1 MRGATRHTITGL
13 AAVVGIGVAA
23 ACSSGPSKADTT
35 KASARSV
42 VTSSEGE
49 IALPNDPYTPA
60 SVSGVGR
67 ITGLV
72 PPTEVLALD
81 STAHECAGS
90 ADTSPRDTTD
100 NGDAVVWLSGISQGK
115 PPTSEKRTEII
126 SVNCELEPRVQSL
139 VAGTTVDVFNDD
151 HALHRLVFT
160 RLGTNDTITVM
171 PFTNAGEIVP
181 SEKLAKT
188 PGVIEVHCKQHPWTH
203 GYITVFDNPY
213 FAVADRKG
221 RFEIDS
227 VPAGHYTLNTWVPGW
242 KAPRAQPVDVSADGT
257 LKLQLN

>member
-1 MRGATRHTITGL
+1 MRSIAIV
-13 AAVVGIGVAA
+13 AIGFAA
-23 ACSSGPSKADTT
+23 ACSSGSSKPDAT
-35 KASARSV
+35 SAKSHTV

-49 IALPNDPYTPA
+49 IALPNAPYTPA
-60 SVSGVGR
+60 SVSSVGR

-72 PPTEVLALD
+72 PPAEALALD
-81 STAHECAGS
+81 SSTHECAGS

-100 NGDAVVWLSGISQGK
+100 NGDAIVWISGIAQGK
-115 PPTSEKRTEII
+115 PPTEEKRTEII

-139 VAGTTVDVFNDD
+139 VTGTTVDVFNDD

-181 SEKLAKT
+181 TQQLTKT
-188 PGVIEVHCKQHPWTH
+188 PGVIEIQCKQHPWTH
-203 GYITVFDNPY
+203 GYIAVFDNPY
-213 FAVADRKG
+213 FAVADRTG

-227 VPAGHYTLNTWVPGW
+227 LPAGHYTLNSWVPGW
-242 KAPRAQPVDVSADGT
+242 KSPRAQPVDVSAGGT